1 MLGGTNGLF
10 HKETLVKIGMN
21 RGETEKYMENFDKI
35 VQNKKKVND
44 LI

>member
-1 MLGGTNGLF
+1 MLGWTNGLF
-10 HKETLVKIGMN
+10 HKETLIKIGMN
-21 RGETEKYMENFDKI
+21 GGDAEKYMEKFDKI